1 MAAIETTFKE
11 GPLSRIV
18 VYDMAEQ
25 DNITEFSKG
34 IFKYNPL
41 FVLVLGICPSLAV
54 TTSVKNGL
62 AMGGAATFVLV
73 CSNLIISLVRASI
86 PREIRIP
93 CFIVVIAAFVTMVEL
108 LMKAYLPP
116 ELNASLGIFI
126 PLIVVNC
133 IILYRAESFAY
144 KNKPLASVLDGA
156 GIGLGWTLS
165 LCLVSSIRE
174 VIGAGTFFGIRL
186 SNSYNPASVMIMA
199 PGAFIVLGLLLGFF
213 NWRKLRK
220 GETAM
225 KEYMKND

>member
-1 MAAIETTFKE
+1 MT
-11 GPLSRIV
+11 
-18 VYDMAEQ
+18 EQ
-25 DNITEFSKG
+25 TKLREFTKG
-34 IFKYNPL
+34 IFEYNPM

-73 CSNLIISLVRASI
+73 CSNFIISILRAYI

-116 ELNASLGIFI
+116 ALNASLGIFI

-133 IILYRAESFAY
+133 IIMYRAESFAY

-156 GIGLGWTLS
+156 GLGLGWTLS
-165 LCLVSSIRE
+165 LCLISSIRE
-174 VIGAGTFFGIRL
+174 LLGEGTLFGLKI
-186 SNSYNPASVMIMA
+186 SETYQPASVMIMA

-213 NWRKLRK
+213 NWRKLRNSEK
-220 GETAM
+220 SM
-225 KEYMKND
+225 KEFMKHD

>member
-1 MAAIETTFKE
+1 
-11 GPLSRIV
+11 
-18 VYDMAEQ
+18 MAEQ
-25 DNITEFSKG
+25 NNLKEFTKG
-34 IFKYNPL
+34 ILEYNPM

-73 CSNLIISLVRASI
+73 CSNFIISIVRAYI

-133 IILYRAESFAY
+133 IIMYRAESFAY

-156 GIGLGWTLS
+156 GLGGGWAIF
-165 LCLVSSIRE
+165 LCLISSIRE
-174 VIGAGTFFGIRL
+174 RF
-186 SNSYNPASVMIMA
+186 
-199 PGAFIVLGLLLGFF
+199 
-213 NWRKLRK
+213 W
-220 GETAM
+220 
-225 KEYMKND
+225 

>member
-1 MAAIETTFKE
+1 MT
-11 GPLSRIV
+11 
-18 VYDMAEQ
+18 EQ
-25 DNITEFSKG
+25 TKLREFTKG
-34 IFKYNPL
+34 IFEYNPM

-73 CSNLIISLVRASI
+73 CSNFIISILRAYI
-86 PREIRIP
+86 PHEIRIP

-108 LMKAYLPP
+108 IMKAYLPP

-133 IILYRAESFAY
+133 IIMYRAESFAY

-156 GIGLGWTLS
+156 GLGLGWTLS
-165 LCLVSSIRE
+165 LCLISSIRE
-174 VIGAGTFFGIRL
+174 LLGEGTLFGLKI
-186 SNSYNPASVMIMA
+186 SETYQPASVMIMA

-213 NWRKLRK
+213 NWRKLRNSEK
-220 GETAM
+220 SM
-225 KEYMKND
+225 KEFMKHD

>member
-1 MAAIETTFKE
+1 MSDQSNLKE
-11 GPLSRIV
+11 F
-18 VYDMAEQ
+18 
-25 DNITEFSKG
+25 TKG
-34 IFKYNPL
+34 IAQYNPL

-62 AMGGAATFVLV
+62 AMGIAATFVLI
-73 CSNLIISLVRASI
+73 CSNFIVSVIRAYI

-133 IILYRAESFAY
+133 IIMYRAESFAY
-144 KNKPLASVLDGA
+144 KNKPFVSVLDGA

-165 LCLVSSIRE
+165 LCLVSAIRE
-174 VIGAGTFFGIRL
+174 VLGAGTLFGL
-186 SNSYNPASVMIMA
+186 KVSESYEPASVMIMA
-199 PGAFIVLGLLLGFF
+199 PGAFIVLGLLLGYF
-213 NWRKLRK
+213 NWKKQIKREK
-220 GETAM
+220 AM
-225 KEYMKND
+225 KPFMKND

>member
-1 MAAIETTFKE
+1 
-11 GPLSRIV
+11 
-18 VYDMAEQ
+18 MAEQ
-25 DNITEFSKG
+25 NNLKEFTKG
-34 IFKYNPL
+34 LFQYNPL
-41 FVLVLGICPSLAV
+41 FVLILGLCPSLAV

-62 AMGGAATFVLV
+62 AMGGAATFVLI
-73 CSNLIISLVRASI
+73 CSNFIISAVRSFI

-93 CFIVVIAAFVTMVEL
+93 CFIVIIAAFVTMVEL

-133 IILYRAESFAY
+133 IILYRGESFAY
-144 KNKPLASVLDGA
+144 KNKPFVSILDGA

-165 LCLVSSIRE
+165 LFLVSLIRE
-174 VIGAGTFFGIRL
+174 VLGEGTFFGL
-186 SNSYNPASVMIMA
+186 KVSEMYEPAPVMIMA

-220 GETAM
+220 SEKAM

>member
-1 MAAIETTFKE
+1 
-11 GPLSRIV
+11 
-18 VYDMAEQ
+18 MAEQ
-25 DNITEFSKG
+25 GNLKEFTKG
-34 IFKYNPL
+34 IFQYNPM

-73 CSNLIISLVRASI
+73 CSNFIISIVRAYI

-133 IILYRAESFAY
+133 IIMYRAESFAY
-144 KNKPLASVLDGA
+144 KNKPFASVLDGA
-156 GIGLGWTLS
+156 GLGIGWTMS
-165 LCLVSSIRE
+165 LCLVSSLRE
-174 VIGAGTFFGIRL
+174 MLGSGTLFGLKI
-186 SNSYNPASVMIMA
+186 SETYQPASVMIMA

-220 GETAM
+220 SEKSM
-225 KEYMKND
+225 KAVMKHD

>member
-1 MAAIETTFKE
+1 
-11 GPLSRIV
+11 
-18 VYDMAEQ
+18 MAEQ
-25 DNITEFSKG
+25 TKLREFTKG
-34 IFKYNPL
+34 IVEYNPL

-73 CSNLIISLVRASI
+73 CSNLIISILRAYI

-133 IILYRAESFAY
+133 IIMYRAESFAY
-144 KNKPLASVLDGA
+144 KNKPLASVLDGV
-156 GIGLGWTLS
+156 GLGLGWTLS
-165 LCLVSSIRE
+165 LCLISSIRE
-174 VIGAGTFFGIRL
+174 LLGEGTLFGLKI
-186 SNSYNPASVMIMA
+186 SETYQPASVMIMA

-213 NWRKLRK
+213 NWRKLRNSEK
-220 GETAM
+220 SM
-225 KEYMKND
+225 KEFMKHD

>member
-1 MAAIETTFKE
+1 
-11 GPLSRIV
+11 
-18 VYDMAEQ
+18 MAEQ
-25 DNITEFSKG
+25 TKLREFTKG
-34 IFKYNPL
+34 IVEYNPL

-73 CSNLIISLVRASI
+73 CSNLIISILRAYI

-133 IILYRAESFAY
+133 IIMYRAESFAY

-156 GIGLGWTLS
+156 GLGLGWTLS
-165 LCLVSSIRE
+165 LCLISSIRE
-174 VIGAGTFFGIRL
+174 LLGEGTLFGLKI
-186 SNSYNPASVMIMA
+186 SETYQPASVMIMA

-213 NWRKLRK
+213 NWRKLRNSEK
-220 GETAM
+220 SM
-225 KEYMKND
+225 KEFMKHD

>member
-1 MAAIETTFKE
+1 MAK
-11 GPLSRIV
+11 
-18 VYDMAEQ
+18 Q
-25 DNITEFSKG
+25 DNLKEFTKG
-34 IFKYNPL
+34 IIQYNPL
-41 FVLVLGICPSLAV
+41 FVLILGLCPSLAV

-73 CSNLIISLVRASI
+73 SSNFIISTVRSFI

-93 CFIVVIAAFVTMVEL
+93 CFIVVIASFVTMVEL

-144 KNKPLASVLDGA
+144 KNKPLVSILDGA
-156 GIGLGWTLS
+156 GAGMGWMLS
-165 LCLVSSIRE
+165 LCLVSTIRE
-174 VIGAGTFFGIRL
+174 ILGEGTIFGL
-186 SNSYNPASVMIMA
+186 KVSETYQPAPVMIMA

-213 NWRKLRK
+213 NWRKLRRSEK
-220 GETAM
+220 TM
-225 KEYMKND
+225 KEYIKHD

>member
-1 MAAIETTFKE
+1 
-11 GPLSRIV
+11 
-18 VYDMAEQ
+18 MAEQ
-25 DNITEFSKG
+25 TNLKEFTKG
-34 IFKYNPL
+34 IIQYNPM
-41 FVLVLGICPSLAV
+41 FVYVLGLCPSLAV

-73 CSNLIISLVRASI
+73 CSNFIISIVRAYI

-93 CFIVVIAAFVTMVEL
+93 CFIVVIAAFVTMIEL

-116 ELNASLGIFI
+116 ELNKSLGIFI

-133 IILYRAESFAY
+133 IIMYRAESFAY
-144 KNKPLASVLDGA
+144 KNKPLASILDGA
-156 GIGLGWTLS
+156 GLGLGWTLS

-174 VIGAGTFFGIRL
+174 LLGAGTLFGLKI
-186 SNSYNPASVMIMA
+186 SESYEPASVMIMA

-213 NWRKLRK
+213 NWKKIKKREKS
-220 GETAM
+220 M

>member
-1 MAAIETTFKE
+1 MTEQTKLKE
-11 GPLSRIV
+11 F
-18 VYDMAEQ
+18 
-25 DNITEFSKG
+25 TKG
-34 IFKYNPL
+34 IFEYNPL

-73 CSNLIISLVRASI
+73 CSNLIISILRAYI

-133 IILYRAESFAY
+133 IIMYRAESFAY

-156 GIGLGWTLS
+156 GLGLGWTLS
-165 LCLVSSIRE
+165 LCLISSIRE
-174 VIGAGTFFGIRL
+174 LLGEGTLFGLKI
-186 SNSYNPASVMIMA
+186 SETYQPASVMIMA

-213 NWRKLRK
+213 NWRKLIK
-220 GETAM
+220 SEKSM
-225 KEYMKND
+225 KEFMKHD